1 MKSREC
7 RSRSTALSSGQT
19 RVSVWCGAGEK
30 GGYGDFPSSLRALPS
45 RRGQVRATNCVLELR
60 EVICSRADSPLCVFL
75 LYPLHPG
82 TPPPQSRLAFHQLPA
97 PPAAQ
102 GTDRDIRRYLC
113 THMGPGAVGLGSA
126 LCQMSLWDFHVSP
139 ATPLPTS
146 SRERLFLHGVLDHN
160 SPVRMVSSHVPPG
173 PFPV

>member
-1 MKSREC
+1 MTQGQQMKSREC

-30 GGYGDFPSSLRALPS
+30 GGYGDFPSLLRAPPF

-82 TPPPQSRLAFHQLPA
+82 TPPPQSRLAFHQLPPRRRRA
-97 PPAAQ
+97 PTAISDAICVP
-102 GTDRDIRRYLC
+102 TCVPER
-113 THMGPGAVGLGSA
+113 SA
-126 LCQMSLWDFHVSP
+126 LCQMSFWDFNVSP

-146 SRERLFLHGVLDHN
+146 SR
-160 SPVRMVSSHVPPG
+160 
-173 PFPV
+173 